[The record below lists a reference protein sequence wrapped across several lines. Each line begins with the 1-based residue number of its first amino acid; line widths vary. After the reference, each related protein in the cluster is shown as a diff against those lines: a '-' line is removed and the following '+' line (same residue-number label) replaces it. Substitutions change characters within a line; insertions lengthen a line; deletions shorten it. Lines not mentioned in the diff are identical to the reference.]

1 MYHLPDE
8 LSGGQR
14 QRVAIARALAN
25 DPSIIL
31 ADEPT
36 ANLDT
41 ITGREIIDLIKRL
54 NNEQGVTVISATH
67 DLKMLDV
74 SDRIVD
80 IRDGLVERV
89 RNRDE
94 IEIEVGDV
102 GGE

>member
-1 MYHLPDE
+1 MIRV
-8 LSGGQR
+8 LS
-14 QRVAIARALAN
+14 
-25 DPSIIL
+25 S

-80 IRDGLVERV
+80 IRDGLVERI
-89 RNRDE
+89 RNREEID
-94 IEIEVGDV
+94 IEIGEI

>member
-1 MYHLPDE
+1 
-8 LSGGQR
+8 
-14 QRVAIARALAN
+14 
-25 DPSIIL
+25 
-31 ADEPT
+31 
-36 ANLDT
+36 
-41 ITGREIIDLIKRL
+41 L

-80 IRDGLVERV
+80 IRDGLVERI

-94 IEIEVGDV
+94 IEIEVGEV